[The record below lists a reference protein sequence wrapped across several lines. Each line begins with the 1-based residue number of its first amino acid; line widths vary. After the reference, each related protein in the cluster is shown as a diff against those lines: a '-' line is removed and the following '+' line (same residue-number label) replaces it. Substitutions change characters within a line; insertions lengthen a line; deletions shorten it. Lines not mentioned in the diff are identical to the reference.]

1 MYREHQPGSVADLQ
15 LRDPVHRQ
23 RSEKRAG
30 CVDNLLKDN
39 KSRFFSANRNL
50 STLSRG

>member
-1 MYREHQPGSVADLQ
+1 MYREHQPGSVVDLQ

-30 CVDNLLKDN
+30 GGDNLLKDN
-39 KSRFFSANRNL
+39 KSLFFAKRNL